1 MPGELREATEPPGEI
16 GGTAATSTGWAKT
29 ADRRKVGRED
39 EMSVYVSAQWE
50 TSTDSIRKGSDQE
63 TTEESVKVLRRESI
77 RKWRWTTYV
86 PDMKSFRNT
95 ESALKGNLDST
106 EENLLGRVGGVPYD
120 LCRFRTNIIAMTYG
134 CPGSMVTHHSKVDL
148 FRLAGSDSENR
159 KHLAETPWKNQKYPE
174 IDSQRNF
181 QFLNHSTTNKRSP
194 PNVNQIYRPI
204 PAIERRGDLDL
215 SPPIQF

>member
-1 MPGELREATEPPGEI
+1 
-16 GGTAATSTGWAKT
+16 
-29 ADRRKVGRED
+29 
-39 EMSVYVSAQWE
+39 MSVYVSAQWE

-120 LCRFRTNIIAMTYG
+120 LCRFRTNIIAMTNG

-204 PAIERRGDLDL
+204 PAIERRGNLDL